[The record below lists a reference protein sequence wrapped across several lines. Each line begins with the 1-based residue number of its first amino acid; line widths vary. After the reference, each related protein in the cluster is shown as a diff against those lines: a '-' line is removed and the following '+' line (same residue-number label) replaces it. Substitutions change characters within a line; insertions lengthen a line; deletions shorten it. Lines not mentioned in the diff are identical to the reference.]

1 MEMIDQI
8 EKYISEIKNISL
20 RSSIK
25 TRILTDLDFI
35 LRFLKTSPGIISP
48 VKAED
53 KIYSVI
59 TNLKNPWCSKS
70 IHPKTIESLE
80 SVLQDIKK
88 SYIQFEEK
96 SDKKTDDTLLD
107 PVADV
112 IDSGTVIDTLPRR
125 LSRLLVGVEIK
136 KGDVALLPVGPCNH
150 YCIVYKILGDI
161 TYVVP
166 MTTTPGVFTGY
177 PLEKSR
183 FFRGMAIFSI
193 HQFPTSMVSS
203 RLTMPYDNKSECNNI
218 FRALEDTLRGVLPRV
233 KKKTKK

>member
-1 MEMIDQI
+1 MEIIDQL
-8 EKYISEIKNISL
+8 EKCINEIKSLSL
-20 RSSIK
+20 RNSIK
-25 TRILTDLDFI
+25 ARILTDLDFI

-59 TNLKNPWCSKS
+59 ANLKNPWCSKS
-70 IHPKTIESLE
+70 IDSSIIKTTEGI
-80 SVLQDIKK
+80 LQDIKK
-88 SYIQFEEK
+88 SYIQLEEK
-96 SDKKTDDTLLD
+96 PKKLDEVLLD

-112 IDSGTVIDTLPRR
+112 VDPVTVIDTLPRR

-150 YCIVYKILGDI
+150 YCIIYKILGDI

-177 PLEKSR
+177 SLEKSR

-218 FRALEDTLRGVLPRV
+218 FRALEDTLRGVLPKV

>member
-1 MEMIDQI
+1 MEMINQI

-88 SYIQFEEK
+88 SYIQLEEK
-96 SDKKTDDTLLD
+96 SDKKIDDVLLD

-112 IDSGTVIDTLPRR
+112 VDSGTVIDSLP
-125 LSRLLVGVEIK
+125 K
-136 KGDVALLPVGPCNH
+136 
-150 YCIVYKILGDI
+150 
-161 TYVVP
+161 
-166 MTTTPGVFTGY
+166 
-177 PLEKSR
+177 
-183 FFRGMAIFSI
+183 
-193 HQFPTSMVSS
+193 
-203 RLTMPYDNKSECNNI
+203 
-218 FRALEDTLRGVLPRV
+218 
-233 KKKTKK
+233 